1 MHDSM
6 KAKLSKL
13 KERLAEIQKLL
24 IDSETIKD
32 MDNYTLLNK
41 EFADLKPIVD
51 KFDEYNSVLV
61 AINDANEILE

>member
-41 EFADLKPIVD
+41 EFADLKPIVCLLYTSPSPRD
-51 KFDEYNSVLV
+51 RG
-61 AINDANEILE
+61 

>member
-13 KERLAEIQKLL
+13 QERLAEIQKLL

-32 MDNYTLLNK
+32 MDN
-41 EFADLKPIVD
+41 
-51 KFDEYNSVLV
+51 
-61 AINDANEILE
+61 

>member
-24 IDSETIKD
+24 ITQRLLKIWITTLCLIKG
-32 MDNYTLLNK
+32 LQ
-41 EFADLKPIVD
+41 I
-51 KFDEYNSVLV
+51 
-61 AINDANEILE
+61 